1 MSIYEKFHPLKF
13 SQRKIQG
20 EFRLIHYLSWILL
33 DKFAMVHCVHILD
46 GFLFIGYPISP
57 ELCYTDGFTPSDYII
72 YWYIDCQ
79 KKTVFLCTTIKFM
92 GLELDY
98 IKFEI
103 KLSED
108 KLLRL
113 QKFNNVLKKKRTD
126 TLRELR
132 SLICLLNFSV
142 ELMIS
147 WRASK
152 DLSPS

>member
-1 MSIYEKFHPLKF
+1 MVFC
-13 SQRKIQG
+13 
-20 EFRLIHYLSWILL
+20 LL
-33 DKFAMVHCVHILD
+33 DTQSHQSYVTPMALHRQIIS
-46 GFLFIGYPISP
+46 FIDNMS
-57 ELCYTDGFTPSDYII
+57 E
-72 YWYIDCQ
+72 
-79 KKTVFLCTTIKFM
+79 KTVFLCTTIKFM

-113 QKFNNVLKKKRTD
+113 QKFNNVLKRKRTD

-147 WRASK
+147 
-152 DLSPS
+152 

>member
-1 MSIYEKFHPLKF
+1 
-13 SQRKIQG
+13 
-20 EFRLIHYLSWILL
+20 
-33 DKFAMVHCVHILD
+33 
-46 GFLFIGYPISP
+46 
-57 ELCYTDGFTPSDYII
+57 
-72 YWYIDCQ
+72 
-79 KKTVFLCTTIKFM
+79 M

-113 QKFNNVLKKKRTD
+113 QKFNNVLKRKRTD
-126 TLRELR
+126 TLRDQLR

-147 WRASK
+147 
-152 DLSPS
+152 

>member
-1 MSIYEKFHPLKF
+1 MVFC
-13 SQRKIQG
+13 
-20 EFRLIHYLSWILL
+20 LL
-33 DKFAMVHCVHILD
+33 DTQSHQSYVTPMALHRQMIS
-46 GFLFIGYPISP
+46 FIDNMS
-57 ELCYTDGFTPSDYII
+57 E
-72 YWYIDCQ
+72 

-113 QKFNNVLKKKRTD
+113 QNFNNVLKRKRTD

-147 WRASK
+147 
-152 DLSPS
+152 

>member
-1 MSIYEKFHPLKF
+1 
-13 SQRKIQG
+13 
-20 EFRLIHYLSWILL
+20 
-33 DKFAMVHCVHILD
+33 
-46 GFLFIGYPISP
+46 
-57 ELCYTDGFTPSDYII
+57 
-72 YWYIDCQ
+72 
-79 KKTVFLCTTIKFM
+79 M

-113 QKFNNVLKKKRTD
+113 QIFNNVLKRKRTD
-126 TLRELR
+126 TLRELS

-147 WRASK
+147 
-152 DLSPS
+152 

>member
-1 MSIYEKFHPLKF
+1 MKF

-57 ELCYTDGFTPSDYII
+57 ELCYTVRLYHLLII
-72 YWYIDCQ
+72 CQ

-113 QKFNNVLKKKRTD
+113 QKFNNVLKRKRTD

-147 WRASK
+147 
-152 DLSPS
+152 